1 MGPLKLRTIGSPTL
15 RPVPIQVTVGSWGE
29 GPGLGPGPPGTGV
42 IGPRCQGA
50 LAATKLEI
58 RGGRN
63 LDN

>member
-15 RPVPIQVTVGSWGE
+15 RPVPIQVTVGSWVAE

-50 LAATKLEI
+50 LAATET
-58 RGGRN
+58 
-63 LDN
+63 